1 MLHRILSVLAAAA
14 ILSAMPMAALASRN
28 PIRVPEPST
37 LTVLVVGLTGTAG
50 FLAFG
55 KWIRRK

>member
-1 MLHRILSVLAAAA
+1 MLYRILSVLSAAA
-14 ILSAMPMAALASRN
+14 IISAVPMAALAISG
-28 PIRVPEPST
+28 PVRVPEPST

>member
-1 MLHRILSVLAAAA
+1 MLHRILSVLGAAA
-14 ILSAMPMAALASRN
+14 IISAVPMAALASAS

-55 KWIRRK
+55 KWIGRK

>member
-14 ILSAMPMAALASRN
+14 MISAVPLAALAT
-28 PIRVPEPST
+28 PVAIRVPEPST
-37 LTVLVVGLTGTAG
+37 LSVLMVGLTGTAG